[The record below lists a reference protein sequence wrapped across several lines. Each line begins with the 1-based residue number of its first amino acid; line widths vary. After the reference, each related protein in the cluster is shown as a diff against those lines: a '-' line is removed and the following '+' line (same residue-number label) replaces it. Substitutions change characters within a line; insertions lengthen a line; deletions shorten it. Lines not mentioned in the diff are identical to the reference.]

1 MKFKYMLRG
10 LGIGVII
17 TAAIMGA
24 YTRSAVADARVAV
37 MKEYGFGEEPT
48 LVDNETETSEEVSSE
63 TEESSTEPVILRDEE
78 IESQIAS
85 VLDEAKASEAET
97 VGTTEIENETE
108 AETQIEQETEV
119 ETTEIIE
126 IAQENANQHSYI
138 EIVIS
143 GGDDSGTVSRKLYN
157 AGLVENA
164 AEYDAFLMQH
174 GYDKKISTGTKK
186 ISPTDSWQDIA
197 EKLIR
202 K

>member
-1 MKFKYMLRG
+1 MLRG

-48 LVDNETETSEEVSSE
+48 LVDNETETSEEASSE

-85 VLDEAKASEAET
+85 VLDEAKASEAMT
-97 VGTTEIENETE
+97 ETE
-108 AETQIEQETEV
+108 AEAVGMTEKETETETQTEQET

-126 IAQENANQHSYI
+126 IAQGDADQQSYI

-157 AGLVENA
+157 AGLIENA
-164 AEYDAFLMQH
+164 SEYDAFLMQH
-174 GYDKKISTGTKK
+174 GYDKRISTGTKR
-186 ISPTDSWQDIA
+186 ILPGDSWQDIA
-197 EKLIR
+197 EKLIT